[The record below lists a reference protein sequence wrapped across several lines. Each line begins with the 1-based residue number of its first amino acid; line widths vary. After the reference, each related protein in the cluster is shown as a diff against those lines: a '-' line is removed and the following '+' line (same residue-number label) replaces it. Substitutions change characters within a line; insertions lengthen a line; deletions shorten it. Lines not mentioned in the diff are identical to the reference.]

1 MQRTFDVREVRK
13 RFPALR
19 RTHNGRGVVYFDGP
33 GGSQVA
39 QPAIDAVAGYMERGG
54 ANLHGAFPTSL
65 ETEEILREA
74 RQASADFLGAG
85 PDEISFGA
93 NMTTLTFAISRA
105 LARAWDAGSE
115 ILVTEL
121 DHRANVDPFVLAAA
135 ENGVAVRWIPV
146 DTETLTLDLSDLEEK
161 INGRTRLVA
170 VGLASNGV
178 GTVNDVARVS
188 EKAHQVGAVVAV
200 DAVHAAPHIP
210 IDRDELGA
218 DVLTCSAYKFFGPH
232 VGVTAIRRDLFESM
246 DVYRL
251 DPAPDHVPDKLETGT
266 QNHEGIA
273 GVSGAI
279 SFISSLADGA
289 SPRERIV
296 NAMREIEAYEA
307 NLAEKLRAAL
317 REIPGVTLYAAPDDV
332 RKTPTIAFRIE
343 DRTPRDVSERML
355 EDGFF
360 IADGDFYASTLAQ
373 RLGIRDRGGWV
384 RAGLAPYN
392 TEKEVEGFIE
402 ALERFTEARRSV

>member
-1 MQRTFDVREVRK
+1 
-13 RFPALR
+13 
-19 RTHNGRGVVYFDGP
+19 
-33 GGSQVA
+33 
-39 QPAIDAVAGYMERGG
+39 
-54 ANLHGAFPTSL
+54 
-65 ETEEILREA
+65 
-74 RQASADFLGAG
+74 
-85 PDEISFGA
+85 
-93 NMTTLTFAISRA
+93 
-105 LARAWDAGSE
+105 
-115 ILVTEL
+115 
-121 DHRANVDPFVLAAA
+121 
-135 ENGVAVRWIPV
+135 
-146 DTETLTLDLSDLEEK
+146 
-161 INGRTRLVA
+161 
-170 VGLASNGV
+170 
-178 GTVNDVARVS
+178 
-188 EKAHQVGAVVAV
+188 
-200 DAVHAAPHIP
+200 
-210 IDRDELGA
+210 
-218 DVLTCSAYKFFGPH
+218 
-232 VGVTAIRRDLFESM
+232 M

-251 DPAPDHVPDKLETGT
+251 GPAPDHVPDKLETGT

-289 SPRERIV
+289 SPRQRIV

-343 DRTPRDVSERML
+343 DRTPREVSERML

-392 TEKEVEGFIE
+392 TEEEVEGFIE